1 MILTNKGEQILMRI
15 AITRLQLHVNFFEGV
30 CLLAVIRILL
40 LAIALILIS
49 VALSLYCLVRPFRR
63 NNVYYA
69 AKSLGKVAK
78 LLGLNVEVRI
88 PESVK
93 DKGPFVFV
101 CNHQNSYDIFT
112 VSNAVQPATV
122 SVGKKSLKWI
132 PFFGQM
138 YWLTG
143 NILIDRK
150 NSNKAMN
157 TIALTAKKIKE
168 RQLSV
173 WLFPEGTRSN
183 GRGLLPFKTGAFRTA
198 LQAQVPVVPVCAS
211 NTHDKINLNRW
222 NNGKLI
228 IEFLDP
234 IYLTNEN
241 NENVRATANKTH
253 DLMKER
259 INQLNQEIIKL
270 ETSELTK

>member
-1 MILTNKGEQILMRI
+1 MR
-15 AITRLQLHVNFFEGV
+15 VNFSEGV
-30 CLLAVIRILL
+30 FLLAIIRLILL
-40 LAIALILIS
+40 LIALVVIS
-49 VALSLYCLVRPFRR
+49 IAISLYCIVRPFRR

-69 AKSLGKVAK
+69 AQAMSKVSW
-78 LLGLNVEVRI
+78 LLGLTVEVRV

-93 DKGPFVFV
+93 NQGPFVYI

-112 VSNAVQPATV
+112 VSGAVQPATV

-168 RQLSV
+168 RKLSV

-198 LQAQVPVVPVCAS
+198 LQAQVPIVPVCAS
-211 NTHDKINLNRW
+211 NIHGQLKLNRW
-222 NNGKLI
+222 NNGKMI
-228 IEFLDP
+228 IEYIEPIHLDQMSKDN
-234 IYLTNEN
+234 IRAIANNTHAAMASKLNELDQELSNISKTNKKVE
-241 NENVRATANKTH
+241 
-253 DLMKER
+253 
-259 INQLNQEIIKL
+259 
-270 ETSELTK
+270 